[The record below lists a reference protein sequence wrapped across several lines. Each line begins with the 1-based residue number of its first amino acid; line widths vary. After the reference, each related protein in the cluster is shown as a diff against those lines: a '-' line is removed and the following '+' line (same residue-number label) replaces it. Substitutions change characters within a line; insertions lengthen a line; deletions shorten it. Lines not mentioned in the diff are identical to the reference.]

1 MPGADFPVSGQSG
14 AVPAS
19 SERHGAR
26 FGGLR
31 MRSGAPPETGKP
43 APSLGGRVC
52 LDEGVY
58 LHRQGPAGVS
68 SQIMSPQCSAGVRV
82 RSSQARVS
90 RPCQLTPFVAQ
101 N

>member
-1 MPGADFPVSGQSG
+1 MGLVSWRVSGQSG

-52 LDEGVY
+52 LDEGFY
-58 LHRQGPAGVS
+58 QHRQGPGRGVLPDHVRRSARPESGSDPAGRRYLGPV
-68 SQIMSPQCSAGVRV
+68 
-82 RSSQARVS
+82 
-90 RPCQLTPFVAQ
+90 